1 MNNANE
7 QLSLGPSCGQI
18 EMNDFGPTKIWK
30 IYYLTRNRR
39 MIIRGFDRVRRAW
52 ALPAVV
58 GYANL
63 IRAL

>member
-39 MIIRGFDRVRRAW
+39 MIIQDLIVFDEPGPSLRK
-52 ALPAVV
+52 LDMQ
-58 GYANL
+58 
-63 IRAL
+63 I